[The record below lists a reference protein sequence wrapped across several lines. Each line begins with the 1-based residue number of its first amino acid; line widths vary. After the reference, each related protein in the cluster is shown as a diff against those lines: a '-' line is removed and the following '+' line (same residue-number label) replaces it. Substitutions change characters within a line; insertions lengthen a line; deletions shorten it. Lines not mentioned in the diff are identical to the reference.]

1 MDRQSRTRR
10 RATILLMVVGLLSML
25 FVIVTAYL
33 ALSRLD
39 RDTITQSVRAGLTD
53 QVISGL
59 NDHVRTLLR
68 QQWEDRD
75 GEILTGA
82 EGGTYVDIA
91 GVGPSAVIGSTEPV
105 RDVSVSLDVFNLDNC
120 VPGNYRW
127 PAVPSLD
134 PDVEPVLGQ
143 SLDDL
148 MEIDVNTRTGAAY
161 AKKLRALA
169 RDPLFDSS
177 EPGVDSIEGVADARM
192 LDADGDGMPDGR
204 LGLLSWAAEVANAI
218 AGVPVRVP
226 SDRNLRAFIDM
237 YGPSNNPAV
246 QALISSARRYDERAV
261 YDPAIRVVSN
271 GGKVCLY
278 APDQSDGNAP
288 WNRRFAA
295 IMFNWIRR
303 DGTQSPLDPIN
314 DRDIFNDVA
323 ANAVAI
329 EALLAR
335 RGGSLA
341 SWLPPGSSSQR
352 NVVEGLRRLETRFP
366 ETMASTFTEPNGV
379 SYKRDP
385 WQRFNLGSIRGAN
398 IVPSVPPIP
407 PSVPD
412 EFDGWTYAMTLDP
425 AKFNYSAVQTAD
437 RLDLWALYDRRHLLT
452 TVSFSDDLARHMEP
466 RDVRLDPA
474 NLPAGVQPPAVLPA
488 VPAALID
495 DGNPEPVDRPYFL
508 GIETG
513 AMKFPLANL
522 TRPAEQGGPFSAIT
536 GQYNYRNGAKLVRQ
550 VAGYFYDMLSAH
562 DDWAGG
568 GSGEEAVTR
577 RQQAFM
583 LAVNTL
589 GWTAPRVPLTG
600 EIDMVR
606 YVDTDPVTG
615 VSTEYVGYAPQPF
628 FTQAIVY
635 YDGDGDIKD
644 VALGVEL
651 YNPNDDPGQSNYT
664 LALSQFAISLNDA
677 VPPDPN
683 FVNPLNDRYFVAISN
698 FEFGAGARLN
708 GRGFATFSW
717 HTSSNTTFATL
728 AGAPLGRMN
737 TGTRASDLAVPGP
750 DDPLPTALG
759 NSSTLPNEIKVKL
772 WRRGITPRDSSQVL
786 PELAYDWVLVDEI
799 QVRITSPRIDN
810 DPNGEPTPQ
819 WYENVKRDTRGEPF
833 WGAAPDG
840 VGNFVPARWRMLM
853 AIEPSEPNYSAF
865 HSTANAAP
873 TATWLGTPAGV
884 LDTEPDR
891 LPPNIAMPAIPL
903 PVMNAPLGTVSLH
916 GAARPLAFPTTGF
929 MLYLARF
936 SHTQT
941 VDLSVPSNRPTVL
954 TRRPLTRWTQ
964 EQLASRNYSLASS
977 GQFALPSAVP
987 ADFGHMPI
995 FDNQQE
1001 ARDDGLFGSDDKA
1014 RIPWGLLVFDYFT
1027 THNPRGADDVPGT
1040 PDDVDP
1046 RQIPGRINI
1055 NAAPWFVLAG
1065 LPLINPQ
1072 ELSEANLG
1080 FTIAGSP
1087 SFWSTDAGL
1096 IVGQGLDGTYRFSP
1110 QSRSGYVTQTAAL
1123 LPFRSEGEN
1132 VLRLGAYLGQA
1143 VAAYRDRVA
1152 YVPDSGAGA
1161 SAYASAHLRNVSFRD
1176 PLYGPIRSLT
1186 AATPPASATGFLSLG
1201 ELVNVIGFDS
1211 TEPDAPGSP
1220 ALAVP
1225 TVLSSGDFLK
1235 SVSLMA
1241 LLDTHFL
1248 TTRSNTFTVYTSV
1261 YDRRNPEASMRS
1273 QMTVDR
1279 SNLVPQLLL
1288 RQDGTPEMANRRNAD
1303 GTIPL
1308 NGATP
1313 DDIIEETPVVLQDDG
1328 LPRVLSERRIG
1339 YFNARYDD

>member
-1 MDRQSRTRR
+1 MARPNQTRR

-59 NDHVRTLLR
+59 NDQVRTLLR

-75 GEILTGA
+75 GEILTGT
-82 EGGTYVDIA
+82 EGGSYVDIA

-105 RDVSVSLDVFNLDNC
+105 RDTSVPLTEHNSQRC
-120 VPGNYRW
+120 VPGNFRW

-134 PDVEPVLGQ
+134 SDMPPVLGQ
-143 SLDDL
+143 SLDEL
-148 MEIDVNTRTGAAY
+148 MEIDINTRSGAAY
-161 AKKLRALA
+161 AAKLRAVA

-177 EPGVDSIEGVADARM
+177 DLANVDPIDGVADARM
-192 LDADGDGMPDGR
+192 LDADGDGMPDSR
-204 LGLLSWAAEVANAI
+204 LGLMAWAAEVANAI

-226 SDRNLRAFIDM
+226 SDRNLNAFLNM
-237 YGPSNNPAV
+237 YDSSNPTA
-246 QALISSARRYDERAV
+246 QEALISSARRYDERAV

-271 GGKVCLY
+271 GGKVSLY
-278 APDQSDGNAP
+278 APDQSNGDAP
-288 WNRRFAA
+288 WNRQFAA

-303 DGTQSPLDPIN
+303 DGAQVPLHPTN
-314 DRDIFNDVA
+314 DADIFNDVG
-323 ANAVAI
+323 ANASAI

-341 SWLPPGSSSQR
+341 SWLSPGNQAER
-352 NVVEGLRRLETRFP
+352 RVVEALRQLERDVRFRD
-366 ETMASTFTEPNGV
+366 TLASTF
-379 SYKRDP
+379 RDSSSNEFKIDYS
-385 WQRFNLGSIRGAN
+385 QRFNLASIRAPGE
-398 IVPSVPPIP
+398 IP
-407 PSVPD
+407 PPPGPTSVD
-412 EFDGWTYAMTLDP
+412 EFDAWTFAMTLDP
-425 AKFNYSAVQTAD
+425 AAFNAAV
-437 RLDLWALYDRRHLLT
+437 LSGNLLNLWSRYDRRHLLT
-452 TVSFSDDLARHMEP
+452 AVSFSDDLARHMEP

-474 NLPAGVQPPAVLPA
+474 NLPPGVQPPAVLPA
-488 VPAALID
+488 VPAALIN
-495 DGNPEPVDRPYFL
+495 DGNSANLTEPYFL

-522 TRPAEQGGPFSAIT
+522 TRESARGGPFSAIN
-536 GQYNYRNGAKLVRQ
+536 GQFDRRNGARLVRQ
-550 VAGYFYDMLSAH
+550 LAGYYYDMLSAH
-562 DDWAGG
+562 EDWAGG
-568 GSGEEAVTR
+568 GSGNEAVTR

-600 EIDMVR
+600 EVDMVR
-606 YVDTDPVTG
+606 YVDTDPATSI
-615 VSTEYVGYAPQPF
+615 STEYVGYGPQPF
-628 FTQAIVY
+628 FTQAIVH

-717 HTSSNTTFATL
+717 HTTSNQSFASL

-737 TGTRASDLAVPGP
+737 TGTRPSDLAVPGP
-750 DDPLPTALG
+750 DDPLPTSLG
-759 NSSTLPNEIKVKL
+759 NSSTLPSEIKVKL
-772 WRRGITPRDSSQVL
+772 WRRGIAARDSSQTL
-786 PELAYDWVLVDEI
+786 PELAYEWVLVDEI
-799 QVRITSPRIDN
+799 QVRITSPTIDN

-840 VGNFVPARWRMLM
+840 LGNFVPARWRMLT
-853 AIEPSEPNYSAF
+853 AIEPNEPNYSAF
-865 HSTANAAP
+865 HSTASAAP

-884 LDTEPDR
+884 LDTDPDR
-891 LPPNIAMPAIPL
+891 LPTNIALPAIPL
-903 PVMNAPLGTVSLH
+903 PTMNAPLGTVTLH

-929 MLYLARF
+929 MLYLPRF

-941 VDLSVPSNRPTVL
+941 VDLGVLPDRPTVL
-954 TRRPLTRWTQ
+954 SRRPLTRWTR

-977 GQFALPSAVP
+977 GQFALPTAVP

-995 FDNQQE
+995 FDNKQG
-1001 ARDDGLFGSDDKA
+1001 ARSNGIFGSNDQA
-1014 RIPWGLLVFDYFT
+1014 RLPWGLLVFDYFT

-1072 ELSEANLG
+1072 LLSEANLG

-1087 SFWSTDAGL
+1087 SFWNTDAGL
-1096 IVGQGLDGTYRFSP
+1096 IVGQGLDGTQRFSP
-1110 QSRSGYVTQTAAL
+1110 QSRSGYVSEAAAL
-1123 LPFRSEGEN
+1123 LPFRSAQDN
-1132 VLRLGAYLGQA
+1132 VNRLGANLGQA

-1220 ALAVP
+1220 ALTVP
-1225 TVLSSGDFLK
+1225 TVLNSGDFLK

-1261 YDRRNPEASMRS
+1261 YDRRNPEASIRS
-1273 QMTVDR
+1273 QTTVDR

-1288 RQDGTPEMANRRNAD
+1288 DNTGNPRMINRRNAD

-1308 NGATP
+1308 NGASP
-1313 DDIIEETPVVLQDDG
+1313 DDSIAETPVVLQDDG